1 MKIQKFDP
9 LPGVA
14 PCAVAESP
22 VWDDEGRAIYWVDIV
37 GKAVFRY
44 DFAARRAVK
53 WETEDFPTALALAS
67 RSGKGVLALASGV
80 AEFDFAEGRA
90 RMRCSPDG
98 MEGNR
103 LNEGKCDARGRFW
116 VGSMQT
122 NLNRDGSERE
132 TDRNSG
138 ALFRVDA
145 DFSASRHSARE
156 FGISNTIA
164 WAPDGRT
171 LYFGDTIRNV
181 IFACEFDLDDGV
193 VGARRVLLEGY
204 GRGRPDGSAMDAD
217 GCLWNAR
224 FGGGVIVRIAPDGR
238 VDREIPV
245 PVVNPTSCA
254 FAGASR
260 NRLIVTSATFTL
272 SQERIAANPLEGTVL
287 AADVDVVGMPDFRFA
302 GLS

>member
-1 MKIQKFDP
+1 MTVQKFDA
-9 LPGVA
+9 LPGV
-14 PCAVAESP
+14 PRCAVAESP
-22 VWDDEGRAIYWVDIV
+22 VWDDEGGALHWVDIV
-37 GKAVFRY
+37 GKSVFRY
-44 DFAARRAVK
+44 DFATERTAK
-53 WETEDFPTALALAS
+53 WQTEDFPTALALAS
-67 RSGKGVLALASGV
+67 LQGKGVLALASGI

-90 RMRCSPDG
+90 RMRCSPDER
-98 MEGNR
+98 EGNR

-122 NLNRDGSERE
+122 NLNRDGSERKM
-132 TDRNSG
+132 DRNSG

-145 DFSASRHSARE
+145 DFSTSCHSARE

-181 IFACEFDLDDGV
+181 IFAYEFDLDDGI
-193 VGARRVLLEGY
+193 VGTRRVLLEGY
-204 GRGRPDGSAMDAD
+204 ARGLPDGSAMDAD

-224 FGGGVIVRIAPDGR
+224 FGGGVVLRIAPDGR

-245 PVVNPTSCA
+245 PVANPTSCA

-260 NRLIVTSATFTL
+260 NRLIVTSATFGL
-272 SQERIAANPLEGTVL
+272 SEERIAANPLEGLVL
-287 AADVDVVGMPDFRFA
+287 AADIDVAGMPDFRFA
-302 GLS
+302 GPV